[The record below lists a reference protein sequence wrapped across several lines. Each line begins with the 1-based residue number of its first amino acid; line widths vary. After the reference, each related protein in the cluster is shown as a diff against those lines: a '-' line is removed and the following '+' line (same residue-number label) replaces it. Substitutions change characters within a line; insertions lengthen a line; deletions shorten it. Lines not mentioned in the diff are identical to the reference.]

1 MISSTITVCF
11 MAFLLI
17 IMIVYF
23 FKGHI
28 NSLENKIFS
37 KLIIIN
43 FLGLTLQVIGY
54 ILTFTNI
61 NVNSISYLVLVKLV
75 LSYYLAFETLMV
87 LYIYIISNKV
97 SIDETKIKKYN
108 QFKKIIIALTVIS
121 LVLTTIFPLE
131 VIKEGNYFYPEGL
144 AVKFLYS
151 VVGIGAVYI
160 FLEMF
165 RHIKN
170 IFNKEYIPLFF
181 YIVFGGIGIII
192 QFNNPSILIMTSL
205 ESLVIILMYFTIENP
220 DMKMIEQLN
229 IARDQADKAN
239 KAKSDFLSSM
249 SHEIRTPLNAIV
261 GFSEAVKASSTLDE
275 AIENANDIVEASQTL
290 LEIVNGVLDISKIES
305 GKLEIVN
312 SNYNAHEL
320 FLNVSKLMQHK
331 ASEKALEYIVE
342 IAPDIPNN
350 LYGDYA
356 SIKKVITNLL
366 SNAVKYTEKGYVR
379 YSVNC
384 VKKDDICRLI
394 ISVEDSGRGIKE
406 SQINKLFDK
415 FQRLDEDKNTTIEGT
430 GLGLAITK
438 RLVELMNGQIVV
450 QSKYGEGSKFTVTL
464 DQRIS
469 VNQVIKTEEHIQNDD
484 IDIHNKKILVVDDNT
499 LNLKVASKVLESFT
513 TNITLVDSGFE
524 CINKLN
530 EGNTYD
536 VILLD
541 DMMPKLSGKET
552 LIKLKD
558 MNISIPIVALTANA
572 ISGER
577 EKYIEAGFDEYLSK
591 PIDKKELERV
601 LKKVISQNKVETD
614 EVVIIEE
621 NI

>member
-1 MISSTITVCF
+1 MNGYIFLNFYSLI
-11 MAFLLI
+11 FLLI
-17 IMIVYF
+17 QSAIF
-23 FKGHI
+23 FRKKRAHELEDNTYSYILVSTIITDIIGII
-28 NSLENKIFS
+28 NSL
-37 KLIIIN
+37 L
-43 FLGLTLQVIGY
+43 
-54 ILTFTNI
+54 
-61 NVNSISYLVLVKLV
+61 
-75 LSYYLAFETLMV
+75 
-87 LYIYIISNKV
+87 
-97 SIDETKIKKYN
+97 
-108 QFKKIIIALTVIS
+108 
-121 LVLTTIFPLE
+121 
-131 VIKEGNYFYPEGL
+131 
-144 AVKFLYS
+144 
-151 VVGIGAVYI
+151 
-160 FLEMF
+160 
-165 RHIKN
+165 
-170 IFNKEYIPLFF
+170 F
-181 YIVFGGIGIII
+181 YIETPCGTFLFELCGKLYLFSMFLIFYFFVCYTFIITNKKSNLI
-192 QFNNPSILIMTSL
+192 KTISRLFAFLISIFIIVLPLTIKMENGSILISGF
-205 ESLVIILMYFTIENP
+205 SSDFAYIAYGFCYVIMSINTIFASRKNKKFIPILLFIFLGIFLLLIQTYIGNVNYFINPMIALIVTVMYHTIENP

-552 LIKLKD
+552 LIKLKE

-577 EKYIEAGFDEYLSK
+577 EKYIEAGFDEYLAK